1 MAVRSENGNQ
11 GSTTSRHSRTLGSGP
26 LLVHRGRRTRGV
38 QRDVHVRQWRE
49 CGLDPGTDLCPPQ
62 ATVAA
67 TERWNS
73 YRPHLV
79 AAENSNEV
87 NETCIDVLHLR
98 LPAPMALRR
107 EIDHKTRSS
116 QLPSLEHE
124 HASCLDLT
132 PLAGPLVGRVVV
144 GESFAELQ
152 GNALA
157 HHSDAVDGV
166 DKRLRPV

>member
-49 CGLDPGTDLCPPQ
+49 CGLDPGTDLCRWQ
-62 ATVAA
+62 ESAA
-67 TERWNS
+67 AIERWNT

-79 AAENSNEV
+79 AAANSNEV
-87 NETCIDVLHLR
+87 NESCIDVHHLR

-107 EIDHKTRSS
+107 EIEPKTTS
-116 QLPSLEHE
+116 
-124 HASCLDLT
+124 
-132 PLAGPLVGRVVV
+132 
-144 GESFAELQ
+144 
-152 GNALA
+152 
-157 HHSDAVDGV
+157 
-166 DKRLRPV
+166 

>member
-26 LLVHRGRRTRGV
+26 LLVHRGGRTRGV
-38 QRDVHVRQWRE
+38 QRDVQVRQWRE
-49 CGLDPGTDLCPPQ
+49 CGLDPWTDLCPPQ

-87 NETCIDVLHLR
+87 NETCIEALLFR
-98 LPAPMALRR
+98 FPTLIPLRR
-107 EIDHKTRSS
+107 
-116 QLPSLEHE
+116 
-124 HASCLDLT
+124 
-132 PLAGPLVGRVVV
+132 G
-144 GESFAELQ
+144 
-152 GNALA
+152 
-157 HHSDAVDGV
+157 
-166 DKRLRPV
+166 